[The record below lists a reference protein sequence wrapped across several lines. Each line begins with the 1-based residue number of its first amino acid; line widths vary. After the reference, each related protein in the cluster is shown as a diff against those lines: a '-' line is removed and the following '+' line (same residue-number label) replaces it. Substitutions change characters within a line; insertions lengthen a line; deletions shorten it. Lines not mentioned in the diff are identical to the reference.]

1 MMAAKDLPSAPRMAA
16 RPRIDSKEA
25 LASFD
30 VSGIGGTAGAC
41 VLDRYRGAL
50 VSLWFRVLVRR
61 VGAAVLWRAADQCE
75 RKRG

>member
-1 MMAAKDLPSAPRMAA
+1 MLHGAIMAAKDLPSAPRLAA

-30 VSGIGGTAGAC
+30 VSGIGGTAGAS

-50 VSLWFRVLVRR
+50 VSLWFRV
-61 VGAAVLWRAADQCE
+61 
-75 RKRG
+75 

>member
-1 MMAAKDLPSAPRMAA
+1 MMAAKDLPSAPRLAA

-30 VSGIGGTAGAC
+30 VSGIGGTAGAS

-50 VSLWFRVLVRR
+50 VSIRFRV
-61 VGAAVLWRAADQCE
+61 
-75 RKRG
+75 